1 MTESSVQPALW
12 PAPFAPGAVEAT
24 VTVPGSKSVTNR
36 GLVLAALAAEPGW
49 LRRPLRSRD
58 TLLMADALRAMGVGI
73 EETVSSNSTAS
84 NSSGVSGG
92 SGEAWRVIPAG
103 LHGPATVDVGN
114 AGTVM
119 RFLPPVA
126 ALADGPVRFHGDP
139 RAYERPLHQVI
150 NALRVLG
157 ARIDDDNRGSLPLTV
172 HGGGALD
179 GGSVRIDASASSQF
193 VSALLLSGARYNQGV
208 EVRHVGSALPSLP
221 HIRMTVD
228 MLRRVGAQVD
238 EPETGGEPDV
248 WRVSPSAL
256 LGRDLTVE
264 PDLSN
269 AQPFLAAAL
278 VTGGRV
284 TVPDWPEQ
292 TTQPGDALREIFT
305 RMGGS
310 CSFTTTSEGA
320 TGLTFRGSGRVHG
333 IDVDL
338 SEVGELTP
346 GIAAVAA
353 LADSPS
359 TLRGVAHLRLHETD
373 RLAALTQEINELGG
387 DVTET
392 ADGLHI
398 RPRPLHGGVFHT
410 YDDHRMATAGSI
422 IGLSVA
428 GVKIENVATTG
439 KDPAGLPSDVDQ
451 HARGSGSLT
460 RCAATGRIPT
470 RTTSARD
477 RIPRATGPA
486 PASARNT
493 RTRPRAWC

>member
-1 MTESSVQPALW
+1 MTETPVHPALW
-12 PAPFAPGAVEAT
+12 PAPLASGTVDAT

-58 TLLMADALRAMGVGI
+58 TLLMAEALRTLGVGI
-73 EETVSSNSTAS
+73 EE
-84 NSSGVSGG
+84 GVGPDG

-126 ALADGPVRFHGDP
+126 TLADGPVRFDGDP
-139 RAYERPLHQVI
+139 RSYERPLGGVI
-150 NALRVLG
+150 NGLRALG
-157 ARIDDDNRGSLPLTV
+157 ARIDDDSRGALPMTV
-172 HGGGALD
+172 HGAGALE
-179 GGSVRIDASASSQF
+179 GGRVEIDASSSSQF
-193 VSALLLSGARYNQGV
+193 VSALLLSAPRFNQGV
-208 EVRHVGSALPSLP
+208 EVRHVGATLPSLP

-228 MLRRVGAQVD
+228 MLRCVGAQVD
-238 EPETGGEPDV
+238 EPETGGEPNV
-248 WRVSPSAL
+248 WRVSHSAL
-256 LGRDLTVE
+256 LARDLTVE

-278 VTGGRV
+278 VTGG
-284 TVPDWPEQ
+284 TVVIPDWPAR
-292 TTQPGDALREIFT
+292 TTQPGDQLRGIFT
-305 RMGGS
+305 EMGGT
-310 CSFTTTSEGA
+310 CQLTDR
-320 TGLTFRGSGRVHG
+320 GLVFNGSGRIHG

-373 RLAALTQEINELGG
+373 RLAALTKEINELGG

-410 YDDHRMATAGSI
+410 YDDHRMATAGAI
-422 IGLSVA
+422 IGLAVE
-428 GVKIENVATTG
+428 GVQIENVATTA
-439 KDPAGLPSDVDQ
+439 KTLPDFPDMWSSML
-451 HARGSGSLT
+451 AGSGS
-460 RCAATGRIPT
+460 
-470 RTTSARD
+470 
-477 RIPRATGPA
+477 
-486 PASARNT
+486 
-493 RTRPRAWC
+493 

>member
-1 MTESSVQPALW
+1 MTDSSVHPDPW
-12 PAPFAPGAVEAT
+12 PAPHASGPVRAT

-36 GLVLAALAAEPGW
+36 ALVLAALAAEPGW

-58 TLLMADALRAMGVGI
+58 TLLMAEALRAMGVGI
-73 EETVSSNSTAS
+73 EEQVSSSSTS
-84 NSSGVSGG
+84 TGG
-92 SGEAWRVIPAG
+92 PDSGEAWRIIPAG

-126 ALADGPVRFHGDP
+126 ALADGPIRFDGDP
-139 RAYERPLHQVI
+139 RSYERPLGGVI
-150 NALRVLG
+150 DGLRALG
-157 ARIDDDNRGSLPLTV
+157 ARIDDDGRGALPLTV

-179 GGSVRIDASASSQF
+179 GGPVEIDASSSSQF
-193 VSALLLSGARYNQGV
+193 VSALLLSAPRFNQGV
-208 EVRHVGSALPSLP
+208 EVRHTGSTLPSMP

-228 MLRRVGAQVD
+228 MLRAVGAQVD
-238 EPETGGEPDV
+238 EPETGGEPNV
-248 WRVSPSAL
+248 WRVRSGAL

-284 TVPDWPEQ
+284 TIPDWPER

-305 RMGGS
+305 AMGGS
-310 CSFTTTSEGA
+310 CELTDA
-320 TGLTFRGSGRVHG
+320 GLTFTGTGRIHG

-338 SEVGELTP
+338 GEVGELTP

-373 RLAALTQEINELGG
+373 RLAALTKEINELGG

-398 RPRPLHGGVFHT
+398 RPRALHGGVFHT
-410 YDDHRMATAGSI
+410 YDDHRMATAGAV
-422 IGLSVA
+422 IGLAVP
-428 GVKIENVATTG
+428 GVEIENVATTA
-439 KDPAGLPSDVDQ
+439 KTLPDFPRMWTDMLAG
-451 HARGSGSLT
+451 
-460 RCAATGRIPT
+460 
-470 RTTSARD
+470 
-477 RIPRATGPA
+477 
-486 PASARNT
+486 N
-493 RTRPRAWC
+493 

>member
-1 MTESSVQPALW
+1 MTESSVHPALW
-12 PAPFAPGAVEAT
+12 PAPHASGAVDAT

-36 GLVLAALAAEPGW
+36 ALVLAALSSEPGW

-73 EETVSSNSTAS
+73 EETISS
-84 NSSGVSGG
+84 SSSVAGGPDG

-103 LHGPATVDVGN
+103 LHGPVTIDVGN

-126 ALADGPVRFHGDP
+126 ALADGPVHFDGDA
-139 RAYERPLHQVI
+139 RSYERPLNGVI
-150 NALRVLG
+150 DALRVLG
-157 ARIDDDNRGSLPLTV
+157 ARIDDDGRGSLPMTV

-179 GGSVRIDASASSQF
+179 GGPVAIDASSSSQF
-193 VSALLLSGARYNQGV
+193 VSALLLSAPRFNQGV
-208 EVRHVGSALPSLP
+208 EVRHTGTRLPSMP

-228 MLRRVGAQVD
+228 MLRAVGAQVD
-238 EPETGGEPDV
+238 EPETGGEPNV

-256 LGRDLTVE
+256 LGRDLTIE

-284 TVPDWPEQ
+284 TVPDWPLH

-305 RMGGS
+305 AMGGS
-310 CSFTTTSEGA
+310 CELTEH
-320 TGLTFRGSGRVHG
+320 GLTFTGSGRIHG

-338 SEVGELTP
+338 GEVGELTP

-359 TLRGVAHLRLHETD
+359 TLSGVAHLRLHETD
-373 RLAALTQEINELGG
+373 RLAALTKEINELGG
-387 DVTET
+387 EVTET

-398 RPRPLHGGVFHT
+398 RPRPLHGGTFHT
-410 YDDHRMATAGSI
+410 YDDHRMATAGAV
-422 IGLSVA
+422 IGLAVP
-428 GVKIENVATTG
+428 GVEIENVATTA
-439 KDPAGLPSDVDQ
+439 KTLPDFPQ
-451 HARGSGSLT
+451 MW
-460 RCAATGRIPT
+460 TGMLG
-470 RTTSARD
+470 A
-477 RIPRATGPA
+477 
-486 PASARNT
+486 
-493 RTRPRAWC
+493 

>member
-1 MTESSVQPALW
+1 MTESAVHPALW
-12 PAPFAPGAVEAT
+12 PAPRASGAVDAT

-36 GLVLAALAAEPGW
+36 ALVLSALAAEPGW

-58 TLLMADALRAMGVGI
+58 TLLMAEALRAMGVGI
-73 EETVSSNSTAS
+73 EE
-84 NSSGVSGG
+84 GVGPDG

-103 LHGPATVDVGN
+103 LHGPTTIDVGN

-126 ALADGPVRFHGDP
+126 ALADGPIRFDGDP
-139 RAYERPLHQVI
+139 RSYERPLNGVI
-150 NALRVLG
+150 DALRVLG
-157 ARIDDDNRGSLPLTV
+157 ARIDDDGRGSLPLTV

-179 GGSVRIDASASSQF
+179 GGPVSIDASSSSQF
-193 VSALLLSGARYNQGV
+193 VSALLLSAPRYNQGV
-208 EVRHVGSALPSLP
+208 EVRHTGARLPSMP

-228 MLRRVGAQVD
+228 MLRAVGAQVD
-238 EPETGGEPDV
+238 EPETGGEPNV

-284 TVPDWPEQ
+284 TIPDWPER

-305 RMGGS
+305 AMGGS
-310 CSFTTTSEGA
+310 CELTER
-320 TGLTFRGSGRVHG
+320 GLTFTGSGRIHG

-338 SEVGELTP
+338 GEVGELTP

-353 LADSPS
+353 LADGPS
-359 TLRGVAHLRLHETD
+359 TLSGVAHLRLHETD
-373 RLAALTQEINELGG
+373 RLAALTKEINELGG

-398 RPRPLHGGVFHT
+398 RPRPLHGGTFHT

-422 IGLSVA
+422 IGLAVP
-428 GVKIENVATTG
+428 GVEIENVATTA
-439 KDPAGLPSDVDQ
+439 KTLPDFPQ
-451 HARGSGSLT
+451 MW
-460 RCAATGRIPT
+460 TGMLG
-470 RTTSARD
+470 A
-477 RIPRATGPA
+477 
-486 PASARNT
+486 
-493 RTRPRAWC
+493 

>member
-1 MTESSVQPALW
+1 MTESAVHPALW
-12 PAPFAPGAVEAT
+12 PAPFASGAVDAT

-36 GLVLAALAAEPGW
+36 ALVLAALSSEPGW

-58 TLLMADALRAMGVGI
+58 TLLMADALRAMGVRI
-73 EETVSSNSTAS
+73 EETVSSSSAATGAS
-84 NSSGVSGG
+84 AGPEAA
-92 SGEAWRVIPAG
+92 GEAWRVIPAP
-103 LHGPATVDVGN
+103 LHGPVTVDVGN

-126 ALADGPVRFHGDP
+126 ALADGPVRFDGDP
-139 RAYERPLHQVI
+139 RSYERPLTGVI
-150 NALRVLG
+150 DALRVLG
-157 ARIDDDNRGSLPLTV
+157 ARIDDDSRGSLPMTV
-172 HGGGALD
+172 HGSGALD
-179 GGSVRIDASASSQF
+179 GGPVAIDASSSSQF
-193 VSALLLSGARYNQGV
+193 VSALLLSAPRFNQGV
-208 EVRHVGSALPSLP
+208 EVRHTGDRLPSMP

-228 MLRRVGAQVD
+228 MLRAVGAQVD
-238 EPETGGEPDV
+238 EPETGGEPNV

-284 TVPDWPEQ
+284 TIPDWPLR

-305 RMGGS
+305 AMGGS
-310 CSFTTTSEGA
+310 CELTEH
-320 TGLTFRGSGRVHG
+320 GLTFTGSGRVHG

-359 TLRGVAHLRLHETD
+359 TLSGVAHLRLHETD
-373 RLAALTQEINELGG
+373 RLAALTKEINELGG

-398 RPRPLHGGVFHT
+398 RPRPLHGGIFHT
-410 YDDHRMATAGSI
+410 YDDHRMATAGSV
-422 IGLSVA
+422 IGLAVP
-428 GVKIENVATTG
+428 GVEIENVATTA
-439 KDPAGLPSDVDQ
+439 KTLPDFPQ
-451 HARGSGSLT
+451 MW
-460 RCAATGRIPT
+460 TGMLG
-470 RTTSARD
+470 A
-477 RIPRATGPA
+477 
-486 PASARNT
+486 
-493 RTRPRAWC
+493 

>member
-1 MTESSVQPALW
+1 MTESSVQSDLW
-12 PAPFAPGAVEAT
+12 PAPSATGAVDAV

-36 GLVLAALAAEPGW
+36 ALVLAALSSEPGW

-58 TLLMADALRAMGVGI
+58 TLLMAEALRTLGVGI
-73 EETVSSNSTAS
+73 DE
-84 NSSGVSGG
+84 GVGPDG
-92 SGEAWRVIPAG
+92 TGEAWRVLPAG

-126 ALADGPVRFHGDP
+126 ALAHGPVRFDGDP
-139 RAYERPLHQVI
+139 RSYERPLGGVI
-150 NALRVLG
+150 TALRDLG
-157 ARIDDDNRGSLPLTV
+157 VRIDDDDRGALPMTV
-172 HGGGALD
+172 HGTGAVD
-179 GGSVRIDASASSQF
+179 GGRVEVDASSSSQF
-193 VSALLLSGARYNQGV
+193 VSALLLSAPRFNQGV
-208 EVRHVGSALPSLP
+208 EVRHVGSTLPSMP

-228 MLRRVGAQVD
+228 MLRSVGAQVST
-238 EPETGGEPDV
+238 PQSGGEPNV
-248 WRVSPSAL
+248 WRVTPGAL
-256 LGRDLTVE
+256 LGRDLVIE

-284 TVPDWPEQ
+284 TIPDWPER

-305 RMGGS
+305 GMGGS
-310 CSFTTTSEGA
+310 CELTDA
-320 TGLTFRGSGRVHG
+320 GLTFTGSGRIHG

-338 SEVGELTP
+338 GEVGELTP

-373 RLAALTQEINELGG
+373 RLAALTKELNGLGG

-410 YDDHRMATAGSI
+410 YDDHRLATAAAI
-422 IGLSVA
+422 LGLAVP
-428 GVKIENVATTG
+428 GVEVENVATTAKTLPDFPG
-439 KDPAGLPSDVDQ
+439 LWTAMLDPSAAGAP
-451 HARGSGSLT
+451 
-460 RCAATGRIPT
+460 TG
-470 RTTSARD
+470 
-477 RIPRATGPA
+477 
-486 PASARNT
+486 
-493 RTRPRAWC
+493 

>member
-1 MTESSVQPALW
+1 MTESAVHPALW
-12 PAPFAPGAVEAT
+12 PAPRASGAVDAT

-36 GLVLAALAAEPGW
+36 ALVLAALAAEPGW

-58 TLLMADALRAMGVGI
+58 TLLMAEALRAMGVGI
-73 EETVSSNSTAS
+73 EE
-84 NSSGVSGG
+84 GVGPDG

-103 LHGPATVDVGN
+103 LHGPTTIDVGN

-126 ALADGPVRFHGDP
+126 ALAEGPIRFDGDP
-139 RAYERPLHQVI
+139 RSYERPLNGVI
-150 NALRVLG
+150 DALRVLG
-157 ARIDDDNRGSLPLTV
+157 ARIDDDGRGSLPLTV

-179 GGSVRIDASASSQF
+179 GGPVSIDASSSSQF
-193 VSALLLSGARYNQGV
+193 VSALLLSAPRYNQGV
-208 EVRHVGSALPSLP
+208 EVRHTGARLPSMP

-228 MLRRVGAQVD
+228 MLRAVGAQVD
-238 EPETGGEPDV
+238 EPETGGEPNV

-284 TVPDWPEQ
+284 TIPDWPER

-305 RMGGS
+305 AMGGS
-310 CSFTTTSEGA
+310 CELTER
-320 TGLTFRGSGRVHG
+320 GLTFTGSGRIHG

-338 SEVGELTP
+338 GEVGELTP

-353 LADSPS
+353 LADGPS
-359 TLRGVAHLRLHETD
+359 TLSGVAHLRLHETD
-373 RLAALTQEINELGG
+373 RLAALTKEINELGG

-392 ADGLHI
+392 ADGLRI
-398 RPRPLHGGVFHT
+398 RPRPLHGGTFHT

-422 IGLSVA
+422 IGLAVP
-428 GVKIENVATTG
+428 GVEIENVATTA
-439 KDPAGLPSDVDQ
+439 KTLPDFPQ
-451 HARGSGSLT
+451 MW
-460 RCAATGRIPT
+460 TGMLG
-470 RTTSARD
+470 A
-477 RIPRATGPA
+477 
-486 PASARNT
+486 
-493 RTRPRAWC
+493 